1 MPTAPPPPHFPRP
14 PNNRSI
20 SFRLRSRPRCR
31 VSRVLIRGGGRAAQK
46 NGAGAGGGW
55 YGGAR
60 RQRMMHGGERAALHA
75 ALVALAVA
83 AGVAG
88 ALAAAEAA
96 AEMPEPLR
104 RLQQV
109 QMNLWQRACGTAALD
124 EGIGCWWNNYG
135 WGAIMD
141 SLGF

>member
-1 MPTAPPPPHFPRP
+1 M
-14 PNNRSI
+14 
-20 SFRLRSRPRCR
+20 CR
-31 VSRVLIRGGGRAAQK
+31 VPRGLLTQRGAGSPETRSGIEQAGGGGRGGG
-46 NGAGAGGGW
+46 
-55 YGGAR
+55 AR
-60 RQRMMHGGERAALHA
+60 VPRRMHRGERAALHA
-75 ALVALAVA
+75 ALAALAVA
-83 AGVAG
+83 VGVAG
-88 ALAAAEAA
+88 VLAAAETAA
-96 AEMPEPLR
+96 AETGEMPEPLR